1 MVEAPKPFSSIA
13 APPRTKMNCAGNS
26 VSWGPRPAPHQ
37 HTQLQGV
44 CSLTRGV
51 AGGGVDGSAPPPACL
66 CPAGRPPPQ
75 PPPCP
80 RLPHTVLVA
89 FSLLQRQRCSPII
102 VLLGNWAESLVCS
115 KKMFFFHTQVL
126 CLRLRSLPLLLS
138 YAHLSSGSCPHLLL
152 GPGKGAEGE
161 PDRLGSP
168 ETVKEG
174 TPLCAEQAGA
184 SVEGL
189 RAGHAVPIPGS
200 GGLQCGA
207 PRHSEGSP
215 PHTHTRLYQLQP
227 PVTLQTYCALG
238 QGTRRGVPAT
248 RGGAGWVSARQV
260 ATPALRDGPRV
271 CPSRRPAFCPRGPPP
286 CKGRVSPRCRGCRCL
301 PV

>member
-215 PHTHTRLYQLQP
+215 PPHTHTALPAPAPSDTPDLLRAGPGDTQR
-227 PVTLQTYCALG
+227 CACNP
-238 QGTRRGVPAT
+238 RRGRLGECPP
-248 RGGAGWVSARQV
+248 GGHA
-260 ATPALRDGPRV
+260 
-271 CPSRRPAFCPRGPPP
+271 CPPGRPASLSLTPTGLLPPGPAA
-286 CKGRVSPRCRGCRCL
+286 L
-301 PV
+301 